1 MEKKASK
8 YQILSVGL
16 CREHYKGG
24 KFPPY
29 TTGTGDYIQGAFG
42 IKCQVTGCKN
52 LAWFET
58 NIAVELLSEARI
70 LEDRYAL
77 SSRHIGY
84 ARIEDVKIKGGMH
97 PCLKTGKKVLF
108 KDR

>member
-42 IKCQVTGCKN
+42 IKCQV
-52 LAWFET
+52 L
-58 NIAVELLSEARI
+58 
-70 LEDRYAL
+70 
-77 SSRHIGY
+77 
-84 ARIEDVKIKGGMH
+84 GGE
-97 PCLKTGKKVLF
+97 
-108 KDR
+108 